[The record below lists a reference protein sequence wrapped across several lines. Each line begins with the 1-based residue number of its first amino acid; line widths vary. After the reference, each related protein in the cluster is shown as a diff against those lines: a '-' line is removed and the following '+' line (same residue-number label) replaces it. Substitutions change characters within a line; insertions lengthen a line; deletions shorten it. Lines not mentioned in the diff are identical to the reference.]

1 MEDVERPWRSLP
13 PEVAA
18 VLRPF
23 VPETAEEIV
32 AAIRAEIAP
41 YSRPLEGDF
50 GQTLRGAVERA
61 LSDFLNE
68 VEEGRQVPQDS
79 ERDIYAG
86 LGRFEAREGRNLQAL
101 LAAYRVGAR
110 VAWRRTAAAGRRAGF
125 DTDTLALL
133 AEGFFAYIDQL
144 SGRSAQGFAEE
155 QSAAAGETARQRR
168 ALLALLLQTPPVE
181 PAAVEAA
188 AREARWDPPAVLAVL
203 LWRDDT
209 EQPVAA
215 RLPLGSLAAP
225 LDGGLVCAVV
235 PDPDAPGRRAEV
247 ERALGR
253 RLGALGPTVSFSEAW
268 RSAERARAVHRLAA
282 SIEEEE
288 GGLVAAEERLAD
300 LVVHGDPA
308 LLRELAAWRLTPLDG
323 RSPAS
328 RRRLL
333 ETLAAWLD
341 EQGNVARVAEALHV
355 HPQTVRYRLAQL
367 RELFGA
373 ALDDPRARF
382 ELSLAVRAREDR

>member
-1 MEDVERPWRSLP
+1 M
-13 PEVAA
+13 
-18 VLRPF
+18 LRPF

-32 AAIRAEIAP
+32 AAIRAEIEP
-41 YSRPLEGDF
+41 YARPLEGDF
-50 GQTLRGAVERA
+50 GQTLRRTVERS
-61 LSDFLNE
+61 LSDFLDE
-68 VEEGRQVPQDS
+68 VEGSWREPGDPS
-79 ERDIYAG
+79 RDIFAG
-86 LGRFEAREGRNLQAL
+86 LGRYEAREGRNLQAL

-125 DTDTLALL
+125 DADTLSLL

-155 QSAAAGETARQRR
+155 QSAVAGEAARLRR
-168 ALLALLLQTPPVE
+168 ALLALLVQARPVE
-181 PAAVEAA
+181 PAALAGA
-188 AREARWDPPAVLAVL
+188 AREARWELPARLAVVV
-203 LWRDDT
+203 WRDDT

-225 LDGGLVCAVV
+225 LDEGLVCALV
-235 PDPDAPGRRAEV
+235 PDADAPGRRGEL

-253 RLGALGPTVSFSEAW
+253 RLGALGPTVPPNEAW
-268 RSAERARAVHRLAA
+268 RSAERARSAHRLAA
-282 SIEEEE
+282 GSGED

-308 LLRELAAWRLTPLDG
+308 LLRELACRRLAPLDE

-341 EQGNVARVAEALHV
+341 EQGNVSRVAEALHV

-367 RELFGA
+367 RELFGD
-373 ALDDPRARF
+373 ALDDSGARF
-382 ELSLAVRAREDR
+382 ELSLAVRARWQ